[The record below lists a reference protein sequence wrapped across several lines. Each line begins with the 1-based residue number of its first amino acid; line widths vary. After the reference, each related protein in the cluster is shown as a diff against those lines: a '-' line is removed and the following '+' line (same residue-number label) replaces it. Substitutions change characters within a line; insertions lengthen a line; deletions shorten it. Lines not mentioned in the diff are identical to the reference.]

1 MLSCYVRGLGAALT
15 HRAFGVGGGEGGG
28 FKNTSLKAPILL
40 SSCEGGSC
48 CAWAREEQA

>member
-1 MLSCYVRGLGAALT
+1 MHLGW
-15 HRAFGVGGGEGGG
+15 GEERGGG